1 MESVYGNTLDVFG
14 KTLLDLAR
22 FEVGNVTRICV
33 CNDCWNGDSPF

>member
-22 FEVGNVTRICV
+22 FEVGQCYQDL
-33 CNDCWNGDSPF
+33 CME

>member
-22 FEVGNVTRICV
+22 FEVGQGVKTPTIPHPWV
-33 CNDCWNGDSPF
+33 CLP